1 MPDEQPAK
9 SAYPS
14 KTSKYLWKGDNTEKI
29 MLRIIKIMKDNGWVV
44 RMNDWVVLGRKA
56 SLEFQEILYFNVM
69 TKIKCQ

>member
-14 KTSKYLWKGDNTEKI
+14 KTSEYLWKGDNTEKI
-29 MLRIIKIMKDNGWVV
+29 MLRIIKITKDNGWVV
-44 RMNDWVVLGRKA
+44 RINDWVVLGRKA
-56 SLEFQEILYFNVM
+56 SLKFQENLYFNVM